1 MRSQEIPDPVFVQD
15 NTINQKVL
23 KRQLVSQKY
32 EVTLAGNGLEA
43 LEILQAVSDRPE
55 DNKGIDL
62 ILLDIEMVRLIY
74 PV

>member
-55 DNKGIDL
+55 DNKGINL
-62 ILLDIEMVRLIY
+62 ILLDIEMVSVIY
-74 PV
+74 PI